1 MQETGLWFPDSS
13 PADEDMLKDKKT
25 SSNKIDFRAWAQGL
39 RDSSDY
45 DAPDTTVLFQSDMIE
60 ERALWENEYLSRA
73 RSTQYSKGGEVTP
86 EMARYLEVW

>member
-1 MQETGLWFPDSS
+1 M
-13 PADEDMLKDKKT
+13 DKKT

-45 DAPDTTVLFQSDMIE
+45 DAPDTTVLFQADIIE
-60 ERALWENEYLSRA
+60 ERALWENEYLSRP
-73 RSTQYSKGGEVTP
+73 RSPMHNNIEVTPNP